1 MLGLTEEPI
10 DITALVDAV
19 ADPTCGALV
28 TFAGMVRDHHEGQR
42 VTGLEYQA
50 YRPMAE
56 KCLAELVE
64 ETRARWPEVRVA
76 VLHRIGRLEIGEVSV
91 ALAVA
96 SPHRVEAYEASRL
109 LIERIKVDLP
119 IWKKEFTEEGVVW
132 VGESM

>member
-1 MLGLTEEPI
+1 M
-10 DITALVDAV
+10 
-19 ADPTCGALV
+19 
-28 TFAGMVRDHHEGQR
+28 
-42 VTGLEYQA
+42 
-50 YRPMAE
+50 RP
-56 KCLAELVE
+56 
-64 ETRARWPEVRVA
+64 
-76 VLHRIGRLEIGEVSV
+76 RIGRLEIGEVSV